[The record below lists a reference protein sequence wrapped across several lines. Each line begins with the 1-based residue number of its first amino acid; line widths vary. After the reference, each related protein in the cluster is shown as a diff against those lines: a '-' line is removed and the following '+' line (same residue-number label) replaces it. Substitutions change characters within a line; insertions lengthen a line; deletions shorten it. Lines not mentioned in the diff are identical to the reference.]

1 MELTNISLT
10 NPDCKLSAMQFVRAK
25 YSPACRMSHPHC
37 RGNACEVKFVLNT
50 LEFELA
56 QLEAKDGN

>member
-1 MELTNISLT
+1 MPKKYTIKEIR
-10 NPDCKLSAMQFVRAK
+10 DALSRQFC
-25 YSPACRMSHPHC
+25 PACKMSHPHC

-56 QLEAKDGN
+56 QLEAKENENCRC